1 VKRNMVLAQLAVF
14 GAISVLVVYYAVF
27 GLLGVSFTDPPFHVK
42 VELANAGG
50 IFEGSEVAYRG
61 VQVGKV
67 DSVDLH
73 TDGVTIDLAVDH
85 GTKIPATAIAHVYD
99 LSAVGE
105 QYVDLEPK
113 GSTADHLHDGSRIP
127 RSRTTTPLE
136 TATVL
141 YDLERFID
149 SIDPHDLQVIGR
161 EGALAL
167 QGTGAQLK
175 SILADTTAIV
185 NQLSSGEDALI
196 RLLRNSSLLLHGA
209 AAHAGAFD
217 RFTGSLK
224 ALTGTL
230 AAKTPTIDAFIRS
243 GEATT
248 RLMNSVITENGSA
261 VTTLLGNLATL
272 SGIQSA
278 RIPGLRALLLAVP
291 EFGRLAPS
299 VVHGGTL
306 LGIADINQDQALC
319 NTGIPLSDPI
329 SGTRTAI
336 RAVSCGPG
344 LVRGAANA
352 PRPGG
357 GAAPSSRSATRLG
370 PSAQPA
376 GDGTQVG
383 TYDPQTGLVSTSE
396 GALVRLGSTGGQ
408 DRLLG
413 DNSWQAIVLA
423 AAMS

>member
-1 VKRNMVLAQLAVF
+1 MVLAQLAVF
-14 GAISVLVVYYAVF
+14 AAISVLVVYYAVF
-27 GLLGVSFTDPPFHVK
+27 GLLRVSFTNSPFHVR
-42 VELANAGG
+42 VELATAGG
-50 IFEGSEVAYRG
+50 IFEGAEVAYRG

-67 DSVDLH
+67 ASVDLH
-73 TDGVTIDLAVDH
+73 TDGVTIELAIDH
-85 GTKIPATAIAHVYD
+85 GTKIPAASIAHVYD

-113 GSTADHLHDGSRIP
+113 GNPADHLRDGSHIP

-136 TATVL
+136 TASVL

-149 SIDPHDLQVIGR
+149 SIDAHDLQVIGR

-167 QGTGAQLK
+167 QGTGPQLK
-175 SILADTTAIV
+175 SILSDTTAIV
-185 NQLSSGEDALI
+185 NQLSSSEDGLI
-196 RLLRNSSLLLHGA
+196 RLLHNSALLLHGA

-217 RFTGSLK
+217 RFTASLK

-230 AAKTPTIDAFIRS
+230 AAKTPTIDAFIRH

-248 RLMNSVITENGSA
+248 RLVNSVIADNGSA

-291 EFGRLAPS
+291 EFGRLAPT
-299 VVHGGTL
+299 VVHDGTL
-306 LGIADINQDQALC
+306 LGIADVNQDQPLC
-319 NTGIPLSDPI
+319 NTGIPLSNPI
-329 SGTRTAI
+329 SGTRTPT
-336 RAVSCGPG
+336 RAVECGPG

-357 GAAPSSRSATRLG
+357 AAAPDSGSVTRLG
-370 PSAQPA
+370 ASARPA
-376 GDGTQVG
+376 GNGTQVG
-383 TYDPQTGLVSTSE
+383 TYDPQTGLVSTSD
-396 GALVRLGSTGGQ
+396 GPILRLGSTGGQ

-413 DNSWQAIVLA
+413 DNGWQAIVLA

>member
-1 VKRNMVLAQLAVF
+1 MVLAQLAVF
-14 GAISVLVVYYAVF
+14 AAISVLVVYYAVF
-27 GLLGVSFTDPPFHVK
+27 GLLHVSFTNRPFHVQ
-42 VELANAGG
+42 VDLATAGG
-50 IFEGSEVAYRG
+50 VFEGAEVAYRG

-67 DSVDLH
+67 DAVDLH
-73 TDGVTIDLAVDH
+73 TGGVTIDLAIDH

-113 GSTADHLHDGSRIP
+113 GSTGPHLHGGSRIP
-127 RSRTTTPLE
+127 RSHTTTPLE

-167 QGTGAQLK
+167 QGTGPQLK
-175 SILADTTAIV
+175 SILSDTNDIV
-185 NQLSSGEDALI
+185 NQLSASEDGLI
-196 RLLRNSSLLLHGA
+196 RLLHNSALLLHGA

-217 RFTGSLK
+217 RFTSSLR

-230 AAKTPTIDAFIRS
+230 AAKTPTIDAFIRQ
-243 GEATT
+243 GETTT
-248 RLMNSVITENGSA
+248 RLVNSVMTDNGSA
-261 VTTLLGNLATL
+261 VTALLGNLATL

-291 EFGRLAPS
+291 EFGRLAPTI
-299 VVHGGTL
+299 VHDGSL
-306 LGIADINQDQALC
+306 LGIADVNQDQPLC
-319 NTGIPLSDPI
+319 NTGLPLSNPI
-329 SGTRTAI
+329 SGTRTPMHS
-336 RAVSCGPG
+336 VGCGPG

-352 PRPGG
+352 PRPAG
-357 GAAPSSRSATRLG
+357 GAAPDAAAQTRLG
-370 PSAQPA
+370 PSARPA
-376 GDGTQVG
+376 GNATQVG
-383 TYDPQTGLVSTSE
+383 TYDPQTGLVSTSA
-396 GALVRLGSTGGQ
+396 GPLIRLGSTGGQ